1 MFRFFYE
8 GTNIHN
14 YFGVPEINISL
25 FYNLQNTNTLQ
36 LPTDKVLIIVR

>member
-1 MFRFFYE
+1 MFRIFYE

-14 YFGVPEINISL
+14 YFGVPEINIAL
-25 FYNLQNTNTLQ
+25 FPNQQNTNTLQ

>member
-1 MFRFFYE
+1 MFRIFYE

-14 YFGVPEINISL
+14 YFGVLEINIAL
-25 FYNLQNTNTLQ
+25 FPNQQNTNTLQ